1 LGTQTRSRYP
11 TRKISD
17 VVRALCP
24 LRFVFII
31 LSTLAITF
39 THKKDRGF
47 IASSAV
53 PPIDLDLAQVFP
65 FGVPT
70 VLFEMRLLNPRIG
83 DFTGRIKGNVVTAQ
97 CVEKF
102 GVHFQRAPIWPE
114 DVRDCGNWQ
123 NSVGFLMSS
132 MVLEIDAPNF
142 SMGQVVHIGSE

>member
-1 LGTQTRSRYP
+1 MQTRFRCP

-17 VVRALCP
+17 VIRALCP
-24 LRFVFII
+24 SPPLI
-31 LSTLAITF
+31 LFSF
-39 THKKDRGF
+39 FYRS

-83 DFTGRIKGNVVTAQ
+83 DFAGCLKGDVVTAQ

-102 GVHFQRAPIWPE
+102 GVLSRERRYDQRMSEIAVTGKTAFQ
-114 DVRDCGNWQ
+114 
-123 NSVGFLMSS
+123 F
-132 MVLEIDAPNF
+132 
-142 SMGQVVHIGSE
+142 